1 MTSPVMIKLAGSLL
15 KGIVDFSNYSSS
27 SKEEKAVNPGKYGKI
42 KIDDSSKEYI
52 RITTEVQTLARMVYG
67 KPSQIL
73 LNKET
78 RDIKL
83 VLNLLEEHGIVSCDN
98 KKGSATWSIT
108 LQFNQDKIDEIIE
121 KLPSKL
127 QSKKGTSAPSS
138 KPQLPPR
145 VYNPKYWVERSSLTN
160 DLRVNLES
168 DHRLLILVGISGI
181 GKTAQA
187 ERLVG
192 KLRESRSWTEV
203 PCNCEND
210 SHRSF
215 TDWAIAC
222 LAKSKTPI
230 DPHPDALLAA
240 LVQQITQHPYLILID
255 SAEYLLTDKAEFRD
269 PLWLELFIRIL
280 SAESCQSRLIVTS
293 QNEILELN
301 SGGERY
307 HQIWHRQLIRG
318 WQESEQIK
326 FFQSHDLEP
335 KIDKLKEPSHPLR
348 IIGRVYDGHPL
359 VLEIICGE
367 IKDKYHGSVG
377 LYWKDNSKYVETV
390 AKEIEEARNT
400 SLAHQAQDHWRL
412 HDYTTVLESI
422 IHRRLGLTLQ
432 RLQEDAELAHKL
444 LCLASQY
451 RIEVAEECWLLELKI
466 RNYVDEQANRQALEI
481 LQNRYLIKS
490 QIVSVE
496 SRDQQG
502 EIQTEPEMRLSLHN
516 LIRSLAIV
524 QRTKL
529 FDQ

>member
-1 MTSPVMIKLAGSLL
+1 MTSSDMIKLAGDLL
-15 KGIVDFSNYSSS
+15 QGIVDCSNYSSS
-27 SKEEKAVNPGKYGKI
+27 SKEEKAANDWKYGEI

-52 RITTEVQTLARMVYG
+52 RITTKIRALARILHE
-67 KPSQIL
+67 KSSQSSSE
-73 LNKET
+73 KEK

-83 VLNLLEEHGIVSCDN
+83 VLNLLEEHEIVSCDN
-98 KKGSATWSIT
+98 KSGSATWNIT
-108 LQFNQDKIDEIIE
+108 LKFNQTEINEITK

-160 DLRVNLES
+160 DLRVKLES
-168 DHRLLILVGISGI
+168 DHRLLLLVGISGI

-187 ERLVG
+187 ERLVE

-210 SHRSF
+210 SHCSF
-215 TDWAIAC
+215 TDLAIAC
-222 LAKSKTPI
+222 LAKSKIPI

-240 LVQQITQHPYLILID
+240 LVQQLTQHPYLILID
-255 SAEYLLTDKAEFRD
+255 SAEYLLNDKAEFRE
-269 PLWLELFIRIL
+269 PLWLKLFTRIL
-280 SAESCQSRLIVTS
+280 SAESCQSRLLITS
-293 QNEILELN
+293 QNEMLELN
-301 SGGERY
+301 SSGERY
-307 HQIWHRQLIRG
+307 RQIWHRQIVRG